1 MRWYY
6 LPLRLVEAI
15 AGNLSTVCLLLIIE
29 IDAIDLEIDFVLNGA
44 KSLSATIVERVMYD
58 YDTTALMAL
67 DFELLI

>member
-1 MRWYY
+1 M
-6 LPLRLVEAI
+6 RLVEAI